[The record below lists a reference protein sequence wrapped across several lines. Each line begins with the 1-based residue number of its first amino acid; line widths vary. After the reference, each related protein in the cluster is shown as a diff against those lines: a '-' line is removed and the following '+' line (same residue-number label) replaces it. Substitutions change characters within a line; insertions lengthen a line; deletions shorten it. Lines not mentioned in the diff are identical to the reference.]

1 MTVAEVDRK
10 MSNMLYNL
18 GQRVQKLEKQLET
31 MEQRGQQEDNTK
43 EAVVQQK
50 TTRKASNGKAK
61 KN

>member
-31 MEQRGQQEDNTK
+31 IEQRGQQEDNTK
-43 EAVVQQK
+43 EAVVQPK

-61 KN
+61 KK

>member
-1 MTVAEVDRK
+1 
-10 MSNMLYNL
+10 MLYNL

-43 EAVVQQK
+43 EAVVQPK

-61 KN
+61 KK